1 MYIRL
6 RGKLLS
12 AGTLPGYVVINQC
25 WRLRQCALIILIIH
39 VYHYDLFMLI
49 VMSYQ
54 AHQGCAERA
63 SFDVS

>member
-1 MYIRL
+1 MCFKI
-6 RGKLLS
+6 
-12 AGTLPGYVVINQC
+12 V
-25 WRLRQCALIILIIH
+25 IIH

>member
-1 MYIRL
+1 MCSKI
-6 RGKLLS
+6 
-12 AGTLPGYVVINQC
+12 V
-25 WRLRQCALIILIIH
+25 IIH

-54 AHQGCAERA
+54 ARQGCAERA